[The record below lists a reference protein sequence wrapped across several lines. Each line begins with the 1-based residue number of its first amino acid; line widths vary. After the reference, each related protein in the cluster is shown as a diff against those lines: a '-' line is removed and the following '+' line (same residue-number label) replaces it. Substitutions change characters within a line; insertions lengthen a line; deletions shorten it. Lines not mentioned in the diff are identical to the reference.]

1 MKQPLIKSIKEKE
14 DLVGKTRSALN
25 VKDTKIF
32 SDKSINSIYFS
43 VTLGMKMMIV
53 KLLVLILSLRILMAR
68 LLYLLMTKR
77 NYCFFKKSSI
87 RRVFWIQSIMWDVA
101 FDENSWKNG
110 AVPYFHK
117 TLRLRCLKET
127 WISFWKDGKDIFENI
142 FCFYHMNFLWFII
155 FFYGAKFCLNQSRK

>member
-14 DLVGKTRSALN
+14 DLVRKTRSALN

-87 RRVFWIQSIMWDVA
+87 RRVF
-101 FDENSWKNG
+101 
-110 AVPYFHK
+110 
-117 TLRLRCLKET
+117 
-127 WISFWKDGKDIFENI
+127 
-142 FCFYHMNFLWFII
+142 
-155 FFYGAKFCLNQSRK
+155 